1 MLVHDVPLRTLLAK
15 NCRRCRLQITPS
27 TRQDDIV
34 CNFNISPRPWSAFEC
49 PESKPPCYFYASTN
63 LLISESSYYCWSTRV
78 VIIIVEPASR
88 DPGEGRRFSKIF
100 SLLYTLVAR
109 KPLYFRSLLSQCS
122 LEPPTTCPPQR
133 SSSGAEAR
141 RGAFTPAVCGR
152 ASGRR
157 AT

>member
-1 MLVHDVPLRTLLAK
+1 MPPADHAQHASPLMISCATSTFRPDLGRLSNARKVNPLA
-15 NCRRCRLQITPS
+15 IFMHP
-27 TRQDDIV
+27 
-34 CNFNISPRPWSAFEC
+34 
-49 PESKPPCYFYASTN
+49 TN
-63 LLISESSYYCWSTRV
+63 LLISESSYYCRSTRV

-141 RGAFTPAVCGR
+141 RGAFTPAVYGR